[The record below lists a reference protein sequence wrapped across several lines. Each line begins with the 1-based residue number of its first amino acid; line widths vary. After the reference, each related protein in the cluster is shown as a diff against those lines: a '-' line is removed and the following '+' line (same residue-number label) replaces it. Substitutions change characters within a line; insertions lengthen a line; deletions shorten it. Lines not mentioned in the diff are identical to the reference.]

1 MGQLD
6 ITLFQYSNVANV
18 GETDSKVNTNTHCC
32 KLNVSLKETR
42 DNVYI
47 LFIVEV
53 KFINCLAGLMK
64 QWIV

>member
-18 GETDSKVNTNTHCC
+18 GETDSEVYTNTHCC
-32 KLNVSLKETR
+32 ILNVSLKETQ